1 MKTKLLVCA
10 ALAAG
15 SIGLASC
22 SSSGSSTASGS
33 SSTAGSSS
41 GGSSSGGASSGGASS
56 GGSSSAA
63 STRKLCEEVTA
74 AEVSTLTGQTITS
87 AAELSAGSRFRSGF
101 TGPSCLYKT
110 SSGLG
115 GVSAEFVSA
124 DTYQGLVADP
134 GLKPTPLAG
143 VGDEA
148 YQVTDQIDPSK
159 VIRTIAK
166 KGDQYVLVLIYS
178 GTSADNAKTL
188 TTELLG

>member
-41 GGSSSGGASSGGASS
+41 GGSSSGGASSGG
-56 GGSSSAA
+56 SSSAA

-87 AAELSAGSRFRSGF
+87 AKELGAGDRFRSGF

-115 GVSAEFVSA
+115 GVSAEFVAA
-124 DTYQGLVADP
+124 DTFRELIADP

-148 YQVTDQIDPSK
+148 YQVVDQVDGTK
-159 VIRTIAK
+159 VIRTIAR
-166 KGDQYVLVLIYS
+166 KGDQQVLVLIYS

-188 TTELLG
+188 TTKLLG